1 MSQAPLYLP
10 LTVQYD
16 ESWRSNLRMLV
27 WHAGYR
33 TKGKFKDLVAIDVW
47 GIVREVF
54 SDTSSDSRIFAT
66 HDVPCQ
72 SDFPLTIRERTRW
85 LETLKEGAL
94 DDQTQAAMPEEVLDG
109 ATQPLMAGPWDR
121 APGIYDHDA
130 DCLGLRPPS
139 PAQENAIYVY
149 RVNGSEWHLLQALGA
164 ELPAPDQTG
173 LQQWMAF
180 IAELQWG
187 NSASFRFPERPPMA
201 DGAIM

>member
-27 WHAGYR
+27 GSAGYR
-33 TKGKFKDLVAIDVW
+33 TKGKYKDLVAIDVW

-72 SDFPLTIRERTRW
+72 SDFPLTIRERTKW

-109 ATQPLMAGPWDR
+109 SPN
-121 APGIYDHDA
+121 
-130 DCLGLRPPS
+130 RPVP
-139 PAQENAIYVY
+139 
-149 RVNGSEWHLLQALGA
+149 
-164 ELPAPDQTG
+164 
-173 LQQWMAF
+173 F
-180 IAELQWG
+180 K
-187 NSASFRFPERPPMA
+187 
-201 DGAIM
+201 